1 MHQTLRWLA
10 ASLSSVFLW
19 WDLIHLK
26 SLIDQYSI
34 QRSTLHSLQYGRNMF
49 PRSAGSSSPSSVTGI
64 LIGTVVG
71 LGALG
76 TLIFCY
82 WRYRCYRRNRVFVRR
97 TKEIIQCDLRKR
109 RRRGKRCLSGR
120 GYAAQGPLPPPSSPL
135 PEASPPPL
143 PLLQASATPPTIFL
157 PRELWNPTELERDMA
172 SRNIQ
177 LDRPESKFSAS
188 TLPGA
193 QDDLGIQPR
202 DSPLNITPQGKQVSA
217 F

>member
-1 MHQTLRWLA
+1 M
-10 ASLSSVFLW
+10 
-19 WDLIHLK
+19 D
-26 SLIDQYSI
+26 
-34 QRSTLHSLQYGRNMF
+34 
-49 PRSAGSSSPSSVTGI
+49 SSSPSSVTGI

-71 LGALG
+71 LVALG

-82 WRYRCYRRNRVFVRR
+82 WRYRCYRRNRVFVRK
-97 TKEIIQCDLRKR
+97 TKKIIQWSLRRKSKRKR
-109 RRRGKRCLSGR
+109 RRWRSRWSSSGS
-120 GYAAQGPLPPPSSPL
+120 GYAAQGPPPPPSSL
-135 PEASPPPL
+135 LPPP
-143 PLLQASATPPTIFL
+143 PATPPTIFL

-202 DSPLNITPQGKQVSA
+202 DSPLNITPQGNKILLADTQASTPLAQSQDNGGPITTSVTTPVTSGV
-217 F
+217 